1 MDHIDNLV
9 EEQAEGSDSVID
21 FGEVLERARSLAYLS
36 ATCKLLREIHKPE
49 PLRVKLLGLLVVSDD
64 EMRVVMSYR
73 QEMLH
78 DPILGTSR
86 RRQTVHE
93 AERFMS
99 YVLRQRAKTLWKI
112 HDPISY
118 RACGELPRNIGG
130 YGSRRLCVWHMNRVR
145 RDAMMSFYT
154 RLAIASK
161 LAQIK
166 EAAPLCSK
174 LKEYGYGSA
183 LWRSLVA
190 DISAG
195 VLSAALNAA
204 QAHSI
209 MEKIVT
215 YDKRTGLSVEVSS
228 RGIAERASLPPY
240 LPPPYWPAAPEVE

>member
-1 MDHIDNLV
+1 
-9 EEQAEGSDSVID
+9 
-21 FGEVLERARSLAYLS
+21 
-36 ATCKLLREIHKPE
+36 
-49 PLRVKLLGLLVVSDD
+49 
-64 EMRVVMSYR
+64 
-73 QEMLH
+73 
-78 DPILGTSR
+78 
-86 RRQTVHE
+86 
-93 AERFMS
+93 MS

-161 LAQIK
+161 LARIK

-204 QAHSI
+204 QAHSAVK
-209 MEKIVT
+209 KIVHDT
-215 YDKRTGLSVEVSS
+215 SVT
-228 RGIAERASLPPY
+228 RP
-240 LPPPYWPAAPEVE
+240 

>member
-1 MDHIDNLV
+1 M
-9 EEQAEGSDSVID
+9 ID

-36 ATCKLLREIHKPE
+36 ATCKLLREIHKPAPRRRCPCPPPPGLSTTRVNFYFQE

-204 QAHSI
+204 QAHSAVK
-209 MEKIVT
+209 KIVHDT
-215 YDKRTGLSVEVSS
+215 SVT
-228 RGIAERASLPPY
+228 RP
-240 LPPPYWPAAPEVE
+240 

>member
-1 MDHIDNLV
+1 MLLLCTCIGALPC
-9 EEQAEGSDSVID
+9 GSN
-21 FGEVLERARSLAYLS
+21 RAFVDLGANDGQSLAWFERN
-36 ATCKLLREIHKPE
+36 LLRSSASTSPYTSVTAFEMNPHFQE

-166 EAAPLCSK
+166 EAA
-174 LKEYGYGSA
+174 
-183 LWRSLVA
+183 
-190 DISAG
+190 
-195 VLSAALNAA
+195 
-204 QAHSI
+204 
-209 MEKIVT
+209 T
-215 YDKRTGLSVEVSS
+215 EVS
-228 RGIAERASLPPY
+228 ASILR
-240 LPPPYWPAAPEVE
+240 